1 MSLGAV
7 AAEDVHVEPQVGV
20 ERVTLLHQA
29 APGDGL
35 RAREAGCQRAE
46 SAHHLVEGGVDEC
59 LGDVRCSGVVGA
71 VPARIPQ
78 LERLDQA
85 ASHAGAEPAAITFRR
100 KVRDGFHWLWHVAVL
115 FERRAAGLC
124 VDLFADAAAGPPH
137 GSFQVILL
145 RHGTDKRVERQHG
158 TDQHT
163 HGRHMV

>member
-1 MSLGAV
+1 M
-7 AAEDVHVEPQVGV
+7 
-20 ERVTLLHQA
+20 
-29 APGDGL
+29 
-35 RAREAGCQRAE
+35 
-46 SAHHLVEGGVDEC
+46 
-59 LGDVRCSGVVGA
+59 GDVRNSGVVGA

-100 KVRDGFHWLWHVAVL
+100 KVCDGFHWLSHVAVL

-145 RHGTDKRVERQHG
+145 RHNTDKRMERQHG
-158 TDQHT
+158 TKKRPQRHHT
-163 HGRHMV
+163 EMDHGSLLVYPRP